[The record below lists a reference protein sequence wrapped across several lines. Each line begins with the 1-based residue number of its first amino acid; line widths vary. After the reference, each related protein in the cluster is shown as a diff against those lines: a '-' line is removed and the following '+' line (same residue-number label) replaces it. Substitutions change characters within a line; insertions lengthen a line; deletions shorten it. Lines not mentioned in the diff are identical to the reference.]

1 MESQPD
7 NKDEKVRRFVRKSS
21 KKYSNSWRGRQPKCL
36 QEKHKYFTVSQG
48 NISNVTNAVKEYE
61 AKYLSNADVDES
73 KQEIEFLQAFNGLL
87 ESKEKVR
94 RRKSLKS
101 FIDAVNEGNTEL
113 YRRSLIER
121 IDSELEKMKLD
132 GFIDDCDEDLA
143 LDNKHIAI
151 GYRKETNGE
160 ESWLYK
166 KENLS
171 ETLCDDLETGSSFVE
186 AYNDDGRE
194 LIIAEVIIERKAV
207 SLNDQT
213 SLDETIREN
222 MRDSDLILITNDNK
236 EYDVVEETVKNLPSL
251 FNFDARSN
259 RSTVYSTASESVL
272 DDDDDVFTDTEE
284 KHAEDKGF
292 SSRRETY
299 CDPKGNVR
307 IERIESLGSTEDKAS
322 KLKRSNSI
330 TPIIM
335 LDHIV
340 DEIKSTE
347 RKYLSDLSKIID
359 EVLFTKYPSY
369 LRNKPK
375 ADRVLRT
382 YSHIIKKIQE
392 ELDDRL
398 DFSAYLLTPLQRLGK
413 YILFLENI
421 QNQFQSLG
429 ISVESTQMALDI
441 VKREMTK
448 GNDYVAIESIQNS
461 PISKLDYGTFI
472 MRENFIIIKPRKM
485 EVMVFLFKNIIVF
498 TNTDPKEM
506 ETFYYL
512 DSIKTNDLRIATFD
526 DLTLHLTDFTK
537 SKRKGRSIKYSY
549 VLEAKSDKIKNLWK
563 KTIESILWQQLYIAK
578 ESIKANPATQRSNQE
593 PEMKNDRKR
602 RSKRG

>member
-1 MESQPD
+1 
-7 NKDEKVRRFVRKSS
+7 
-21 KKYSNSWRGRQPKCL
+21 
-36 QEKHKYFTVSQG
+36 
-48 NISNVTNAVKEYE
+48 
-61 AKYLSNADVDES
+61 
-73 KQEIEFLQAFNGLL
+73 
-87 ESKEKVR
+87 
-94 RRKSLKS
+94 
-101 FIDAVNEGNTEL
+101 
-113 YRRSLIER
+113 
-121 IDSELEKMKLD
+121 MKLD
-132 GFIDDCDEDLA
+132 GFIDDCGEDPS
-143 LDNKHIAI
+143 LDDKIIAT
-151 GYRKETNGE
+151 GYPNEINTTK
-160 ESWLYK
+160 SWLYK
-166 KENLS
+166 EENLLD
-171 ETLCDDLETGSSFVE
+171 TLCDDLETGSSFVE

-194 LIIAEVIIERKAV
+194 LIIAEVIIETKAV
-207 SLNDQT
+207 CFNDQT

-236 EYDVVEETVKNLPSL
+236 EYDVIEQTARVLPSL
-251 FNFDARSN
+251 SNIEPPSN
-259 RSTVYSTASESVL
+259 RSTVYSTASESVF

-284 KHAEDKGF
+284 KHAEDEGF

-307 IERIESLGSTEDKAS
+307 IERVESLGAAEDGS
-322 KLKRSNSI
+322 RKLKRSNSI

-347 RKYLSDLSKIID
+347 RKYVSDLAKIID

-369 LRNKPK
+369 LKNKPR
-375 ADRVLRT
+375 ADMVLRT

-392 ELDDRL
+392 DLDDRL

-429 ISVESTQMALDI
+429 ISIESTLVALDI

-472 MRENFIIIKPRKM
+472 MRENFIILKPRKM
-485 EVMVFLFKNIIVF
+485 EVMVFLFNNIIVF
-498 TNTDPKEM
+498 TNTDPREM

-537 SKRKGRSIKYSY
+537 SKRKGRSIKYAY
-549 VLEAKSDKIKNLWK
+549 VLEAKSNKIKNMWK
-563 KTIESILWQQLYIAK
+563 RTIENILWQQLYIAK
-578 ESIKANPATQRSNQE
+578 GNQYYYYYYYYAFIE
-593 PEMKNDRKR
+593 VSLYTNT
-602 RSKRG
+602 

>member
-1 MESQPD
+1 MHSSRRSCSLESLQVRGYDEIDGTTTYSNTKWINDATETGFQNTTTMDSQQD

-21 KKYSNSWRGRQPKCL
+21 KKYSSSWRGRQPKCL
-36 QEKHKYFTVSQG
+36 QEKHKYLTVSQG
-48 NISNVTNAVKEYE
+48 NINSVTNAVKEYE
-61 AKYLSNADVDES
+61 ARYLGNVDSDES
-73 KQEIEFLQAFNGLL
+73 KLESEFLQAFNGLL

-132 GFIDDCDEDLA
+132 GFIDDCDEDPG
-143 LDNKHIAI
+143 LDSKCIATEYLT
-151 GYRKETNGE
+151 GTNTE
-160 ESWLYK
+160 EDWLYK
-166 KENLS
+166 EENLS

-194 LIIAEVIIERKAV
+194 LIVAEVIIERKAV

-222 MRDSDLILITNDNK
+222 MRDSDLILIKNDNK
-236 EYDVVEETVKNLPSL
+236 EYDLVEETMKGLPKL
-251 FNFDARSN
+251 FNSEPRSN

-272 DDDDDVFTDTEE
+272 DEDDDVFTDSEE
-284 KHAEDKGF
+284 KQAEDEGF

-347 RKYLSDLSKIID
+347 RKYLSDLAKIID
-359 EVLFTKYPSY
+359 VSTISTV
-369 LRNKPK
+369 
-375 ADRVLRT
+375 AHT
-382 YSHIIKKIQE
+382 
-392 ELDDRL
+392 
-398 DFSAYLLTPLQRLGK
+398 LLTLRP
-413 YILFLENI
+413 
-421 QNQFQSLG
+421 FQ
-429 ISVESTQMALDI
+429 V
-441 VKREMTK
+441 
-448 GNDYVAIESIQNS
+448 
-461 PISKLDYGTFI
+461 
-472 MRENFIIIKPRKM
+472 
-485 EVMVFLFKNIIVF
+485 
-498 TNTDPKEM
+498 
-506 ETFYYL
+506 
-512 DSIKTNDLRIATFD
+512 
-526 DLTLHLTDFTK
+526 
-537 SKRKGRSIKYSY
+537 
-549 VLEAKSDKIKNLWK
+549 
-563 KTIESILWQQLYIAK
+563 
-578 ESIKANPATQRSNQE
+578 
-593 PEMKNDRKR
+593 
-602 RSKRG
+602 